1 MTRRTCTGCGVE
13 KRLGDF
19 YRHPSGRDG
28 RESRCKVCKRAEIA
42 ALREAKGDVY
52 LEQQRQRYATDPEY
66 RARKF
71 AQARAY
77 PKTPTGRESRR
88 ITQRVYR
95 AFRRARATNE
105 QEQRT

>member
-1 MTRRTCTGCGVE
+1 MRRTCTACGVE

-19 YRHPSGRDG
+19 YRHPSGKDG

-42 ALREAKGDVY
+42 ALREVKGEVY
-52 LEQQRQRYATDPEY
+52 REQQRQRYATDPEY
-66 RARKF
+66 RARKL

-88 ITQRVYR
+88 ITQRAYR
-95 AFRRARATNE
+95 AFKRAVATNGTE
-105 QEQRT
+105 ERT